1 MAHARDPTGAEIARF
16 IATRTGAQM
25 VQLMRC
31 IKEPAAQAAFT
42 AKLLVVPPAVSGR
55 PATPE
60 KARKALNAFVGF
72 RCYYVTIPMFKS
84 WPMKKLSNLIG
95 LLWEADPNKSL
106 WSLMAEAWST
116 IRDQIGKDQAPLD
129 QFFRIICPHLKL
141 PDPASYL
148 EIHGWIL
155 TVNEEGDP
163 TISRSAD
170 SEFVSIGTGNTDVAL
185 SVEDIITYVQS
196 LGYAHGFILD
206 DNKPSSTFLGQ
217 SVSSTLEKNTSAISV
232 TQATPNAA
240 HARFLV
246 RNKRRAKRQ
255 AVRNASYRASLDQDI
270 LIAHQFNPAPV
281 DEHMPDCH
289 SNTAPVL
296 DQCHNPSPNQFY
308 DGITTLLSDQIPT
321 GQGDAGH
328 LDNAHLFNDYSLP
341 GDVSFITID
350 DFTTNMPNLID
361 YDAFRLGA
369 DEDVAL
375 PIFDDITHI

>member
-1 MAHARDPTGAEIARF
+1 MALARDPTGAEIARF

-42 AKLLVVPPAVSGR
+42 AKLLVAPPAMSGR

-72 RCYYVTIPMFKS
+72 RCYYITIPMFKP

-106 WSLMAEAWST
+106 WSLMAKAWST

-155 TVNEEGDP
+155 AVNEEGDP
-163 TISRSAD
+163 IISRSAD
-170 SEFVSIGTGNTDVAL
+170 SEFASVGTGNTDMAI

-206 DNKPSSTFLGQ
+206 NKPSSTFLGQ
-217 SVSSTLEKNTSAISV
+217 SVSSTLEKNISAISI
-232 TQATPNAA
+232 TQGTSKAA
-240 HARFLV
+240 HARFLI

-255 AVRNASYRASLDQDI
+255 TVRNAGYRASLDQDI
-270 LIAHQFNPAPV
+270 LNAHQLDPAPV
-281 DEHMPDCH
+281 DENMPDCY
-289 SNTAPVL
+289 STTAPVL
-296 DQCHNPSPNQFY
+296 DQSPNKFY
-308 DGITTLLSDQIPT
+308 DGLTTLLSDQIST
-321 GQGDAGH
+321 GQGDADH
-328 LDNAHLFNDYSLP
+328 LDNAYLFNDCSLSGNVP
-341 GDVSFITID
+341 FMTID

-369 DEDVAL
+369 DEDVTL

>member
-1 MAHARDPTGAEIARF
+1 
-16 IATRTGAQM
+16 
-25 VQLMRC
+25 MRS
-31 IKEPAAQAAFT
+31 
-42 AKLLVVPPAVSGR
+42 LDSAVSLIY
-55 PATPE
+55 T
-60 KARKALNAFVGF
+60 ALHAISSFKFSG
-72 RCYYVTIPMFKS
+72 YYITIPMFKP

-106 WSLMAEAWST
+106 WSLMAKAWST

-155 TVNEEGDP
+155 NVNGEGDP

-170 SEFVSIGTGNTDVAL
+170 SEFASIGTGNTDMAL

-217 SVSSTLEKNTSAISV
+217 SVSSTLEKNTSAISA
-232 TQATPNAA
+232 TQATSKAA

-270 LIAHQFNPAPV
+270 LIAHQLDPAPV
-281 DEHMPDCH
+281 DNHVPDCY
-289 SNTAPVL
+289 STTAPVL
-296 DQCHNPSPNQFY
+296 NQSPNQFY
-308 DGITTLLSDQIPT
+308 DGLTTLLSDQIPT
-321 GQGDAGH
+321 IQDDAVH
-328 LDNAHLFNDYSLP
+328 LDNAHLFNDCSLP
-341 GDVSFITID
+341 GDVSFMNID

-369 DEDVAL
+369 DEDVTL
-375 PIFDDITHI
+375 PIFDDITQI